1 MIATQPTAA
10 TAAAEATGPLPDA
23 EWSPV
28 LVLADRCKG
37 CGLCVA
43 ACAKDALQLE
53 ERVVNVQGY
62 HPVKLVNPQ
71 ACTSCAICARV
82 CPDCALE
89 VFARPRGA
97 RR

>member
-1 MIATQPTAA
+1 MIATRP
-10 TAAAEATGPLPDA
+10 AAAPMATESSGPLPGTD
-23 EWSPV
+23 WRPV
-28 LVLADRCKG
+28 LVLTDRCKG

-43 ACAKDALQLE
+43 ACAKDGLALE
-53 ERVVNVQGY
+53 ETVVNVQGY

-82 CPDCALE
+82 CPDCALIIL
-89 VFARPRGA
+89 ALPKGA

>member
-1 MIATQPTAA
+1 MIATQPAA
-10 TAAAEATGPLPDA
+10 TLSPTEPAGPLAEAD
-23 EWSPV
+23 WRPV
-28 LVLADRCKG
+28 LVLSDRCKG

-43 ACAKDALQLE
+43 ACPKDGLALE

-62 HPVKLVNPQ
+62 HPVRLVNPQ

-82 CPDCALE
+82 CPDCAL
-89 VFARPRGA
+89 VVLALPKGA